1 MNQELIKHAN
11 VLIIDDQALAQVFL
25 KQSLEKLGF
34 DKIMVAE
41 SAKHALRLAEEH
53 QFNVIICSFNLSR
66 DKDGYQLFE
75 ELKAK
80 GAIKLTTTFIFTSAE
95 TDAALVNSVVELQPD
110 DFLAKPFTAKELSD
124 RLRRVLTRKHTLT
137 KVYRALEQNNYAA
150 VLEQVDT
157 LLMDPKAANLYPLL
171 MRIKGDALLA
181 SQQYQQA
188 AQFYYEIITLQKFTW
203 AMVGLAK
210 AYLGLDKEDAAINIL
225 EKLVAKPQTR
235 LAALDLL
242 GQYYIQHDEYELA
255 YQKLQNAS
263 ELSPRNIDRHKSVVQ
278 LARLVHDHSGQY
290 NAAKAM
296 LKYAKRSFH
305 ETADLYLTVARSG
318 IDYAL
323 TLPEQESAVIVR
335 QSEKFLEALKD
346 QFPSSAENKDKI
358 SIVQARIHYLKDE
371 ESKAKQLVSNI
382 LEHEESGN
390 LEDYIDK
397 AKAFHELGYQ
407 DQAIHLLE
415 NIHQQYNEDNTVNDK
430 VLAAYLTQEKSEK
443 TEIPFTPRQLNNIAV
458 QLYGKKQ
465 YPAAIQAFADALRL
479 MPKNVRIALNM
490 LQALVDQMV
499 RTALDEQQTKLYNSA
514 ISIIS
519 QQNLP
524 HDQQTRYEKLLERS
538 AQAKE
543 RHNQIDQ
550 T

>member
-1 MNQELIKHAN
+1 MNPELIKNAN

-41 SAKHALRLAEEH
+41 SAKHALRLAEEN
-53 QFNVIICSFNLSR
+53 QFNLIICSFNLSR

-80 GAIKLTTTFIFTSAE
+80 GAIKLTTAFIFTSAE

-124 RLRRVLTRKHTLT
+124 RLRRVLTRKHKLA
-137 KVYRALEQNNYAA
+137 KVYWALDQQDYTM
-150 VLEQVDT
+150 VLEQVES

-171 MRIKGDALLA
+171 MRMKGDALLA
-181 SQQYQQA
+181 SEKYQQA

-210 AYLGLDKEDAAINIL
+210 AYLGLNKEDAAINIL
-225 EKLVAKPQTR
+225 EKLVAKPSTR

-242 GQYYIQHDEYELA
+242 GQYYIKHDEFELA

-263 ELSPRNIDRHKSVVQ
+263 ELSPRNIDRHKNVVQ

-290 NAAKAM
+290 DAAKAM

-305 ETADLYLTVARSG
+305 ETPDLYLTVARAG

-335 QSEKFLEALKD
+335 QSEKCLEAMKD
-346 QFPSSAENKDKI
+346 QFPSSPENKDKI

-371 ESKAKQLVSNI
+371 ESKAKQLVASVM
-382 LEHEESGN
+382 EHAESGN

-397 AKAFHELGYQ
+397 AKAFHELGFQ
-407 DQAIHLLE
+407 DQALNILE
-415 NIHQQYNEDNTVNDK
+415 NIHQHHNVDNAISDK
-430 VLAAYLTQEKSEK
+430 VLTAYLNQEKSEK

-490 LQALVDQMV
+490 LQALVDQKF
-499 RTALDEQQTKLYNSA
+499 RTQLTEAQLALYNNA

-519 QQNLP
+519 VQQLP
-524 HDQQTRYEKLLERS
+524 NEQQTRYEKLLERS
-538 AQAKE
+538 AQAQEAHVK
-543 RHNQIDQ
+543 D
-550 T
+550 